1 MRFLNSCI
9 VWTQC
14 AVRDERGAN
23 IVEYAILL
31 VFIVIVTIAALTLIG
46 QETTSKF
53 EPVQSF

>member
-1 MRFLNSCI
+1 MRFLNRFI